1 MKNTKYLLYFI
12 LIWASCTPK
21 KQADFII
28 LDAQIQMMDSAMTVA
43 DAMVLGN
50 GKVLAVGSAKDL
62 LATYKVDSQLS
73 YKGKFIYPGLIDAHC
88 HFYGLGMFLQM
99 ADLST
104 ANNFEEVVDICM
116 KFYSKQTKN
125 YLLGRG
131 WDQNKW
137 PGKSYPSNEAL
148 NNAFPDIPVLLKRVD
163 GHAAIANDYA
173 LKLAGLSIHTKIAGG
188 ELLQHKGKLSGVLID
203 NAVDLVEKVMPKP
216 NTREKIRALLD
227 AEKVCFSYGI
237 TAVTDAG
244 LDNDIIWLI
253 DSLQQC
259 GELKIR
265 INAMVSL
272 TQANLDYW
280 LKKGVYQTDRLQV
293 NSFKMYGDGALGSRG
308 ACLLKPYADMPK
320 HSGFLLT
327 SESDMEH
334 FIEQIARSPFQLNTH
349 AIGDSTN
356 RLLLKLY
363 GRYVGNL
370 PNRQWRIEHA
380 QVVNPDD
387 MALFGRYHI
396 VPSVQPTHATSDMYW
411 AGARLGVQRLTHAYA
426 YQDLLRQLGW
436 LPLGTDFPVE
446 AVSPF
451 FTFDAAVSRKDAKG
465 FPMGGFQINNA
476 LTREQALRGMTQWA
490 ARAAFLEN
498 KMGTLLPNTYADFVV
513 LDVDL
518 RKSDLVTIRQSSAF
532 QTFVNGLPVK

>member
-1 MKNTKYLLYFI
+1 
-12 LIWASCTPK
+12 
-21 KQADFII
+21 
-28 LDAQIQMMDSAMTVA
+28 
-43 DAMVLGN
+43 
-50 GKVLAVGSAKDL
+50 
-62 LATYKVDSQLS
+62 
-73 YKGKFIYPGLIDAHC
+73 
-88 HFYGLGMFLQM
+88 
-99 ADLST
+99 
-104 ANNFEEVVDICM
+104 M

-265 INAMVSL
+265 INVMVSL

-363 GRYVGNL
+363 GRYIGNL

-380 QVVNPDD
+380 QVVNPED

-411 AGARLGVQRLTHAYA
+411 AGARLGVQRITHAYA

-476 LTREQALRGMTQWA
+476 LTREQALRGITQWA